1 MLAKCRHRVTDIAMS
16 VRSSGML
23 KAAGC
28 RSTIGHDIRH
38 QCNLARTF
46 HTTTTFKREL
56 YCNSAQSHQHEI
68 DRSKTSGRGQGEETS
83 RIDASENG
91 LVSFHIW
98 AG

>member
-1 MLAKCRHRVTDIAMS
+1 MLPICFGKTALSRARAEEMS
-16 VRSSGML
+16 GLWSSSS
-23 KAAGC
+23 
-28 RSTIGHDIRH
+28 ST
-38 QCNLARTF
+38 
-46 HTTTTFKREL
+46 L
-56 YCNSAQSHQHEI
+56 YCLVIEEIRLVTRQEGYTYDECWNDAKI